1 MDDFNKES
9 DFEAAL
15 ITALQ
20 RYGWEKDV
28 LKNPTEQDLLQN
40 WANILFENN
49 RDIDRLGDY
58 PLIQEEMEDL
68 LEQIRRLRTPL
79 KLDGFINGKT
89 VSITRKNPDDTLHYG
104 KEVSLKIYDRMEI
117 AAGQSRYQIV
127 QQPRFVRRE
136 KVLQDRRG
144 DLMLLINGMPVFHI
158 ELKKSS
164 VPVIEAANQIEKYA
178 HEGLFQ
184 ESFHWCKSL

>member
-1 MDDFNKES
+1 MENYMIGFDKEA
-9 DFEAAL
+9 DFEKAL

-20 RYGWEKDV
+20 HNGWEQKV
-28 LKNPTEQDLLQN
+28 LHHPTEQDLIQN

-49 RDIDRLGDY
+49 RDIDRLNEQ
-58 PLIQEEMEDL
+58 PLVQEEMDQL
-68 LEQIRRLRTPL
+68 LEQITTLRTPL
-79 KLDGFINGKT
+79 ELNGFINGKT
-89 VSITRKNPDDTLHYG
+89 VAITRKNPKDTLHYG

-127 QQPRFVRRE
+127 EQPIFPRHD

-158 ELKKSS
+158 ELKMHMKGFLLDC
-164 VPVIEAANQIEKYA
+164 V
-178 HEGLFQ
+178 
-184 ESFHWCKSL
+184 HWCRYLLL